1 MPMFG
6 PLIAMLAPVLLM
18 LVGAIRAD
26 AEAHRFVLFMGT
38 GALIVLAVAIMIYHK
53 TLSPPTDLTALL
65 MSLMALGWL
74 MVLMPDEAL
83 AANDWYRLLLEGT
96 FALIAVAVLTHHWLL
111 RSGAWLFRR
120 ARILSHR
127 IANKLD
133 WPNDLQAIKDMP
145 LIQQF
150 REALIFDAVPAL
162 ELLANLRPEV
172 RYAAL
177 CALEYRPHWRPGQ
190 VDTILNHYPNESVP
204 LVRVAAIQAVAS
216 VDDRRATEVLS
227 EALHDSDPRVRQAAG
242 DALFWD
248 SERRWDWLRNGV
260 RNALADPKLH
270 DCGPLIK
277 EGQKL
282 PLEAVANLT
291 AWSAERGIVSIR
303 AAQTL
308 SVHFI
313 RTLQENPDEVKPE
326 LMKTLQ
332 DPQAPPMLRIHF
344 ARLLSKQRMIDPSL
358 LEKLLDASNPA
369 PLRQMASELLLQSGW
384 NTPAVSCLREIA
396 KLPNRELALD
406 TARIIQTC
414 LNVDMG
420 LAVGQA
426 PPPPNSAKAAEIV
439 RRLTLWAQKTEGND
453 NALDTGYKPA
463 PQA

>member
-1 MPMFG
+1 MPHFG
-6 PLIAMLAPVLLM
+6 SLIAMLAPIVLM
-18 LVGAIRAD
+18 LVGVVRAD
-26 AEAHRFVLFMGT
+26 ADTHRFVLIMGT
-38 GALIVLAVAIMIYHK
+38 GALVILALAIMIYHK

-65 MSLMALGWL
+65 MSLAALVWL
-74 MVLMPDEAL
+74 MVLMPEDAVSS
-83 AANDWYRLLLEGT
+83 NDWYRLLLEGT
-96 FALIAVAVLTHHWLL
+96 FAAIAVAVLIHHWLL

-120 ARILSHR
+120 SRLLSQQ
-127 IANKLD
+127 ISQKLD
-133 WPNDLQAIKDMP
+133 WPNDMQAIKDLP
-145 LIQQF
+145 IIRQF
-150 REALIFDAVPAL
+150 RDALVFDAVPAL
-162 ELLANLRPEV
+162 ELLSHLRPEV

-177 CALEYRPHWRPGQ
+177 CALEYRPHWRQGQ
-190 VDTILNHYPNESVP
+190 VDLILNHYPNESVP

-282 PLEAVANLT
+282 PPEAVANLT

-308 SVHFI
+308 SVHYI
-313 RTLQENPDEVKPE
+313 RTLAENPDEVKPE
-326 LMKTLQ
+326 LFKTLQ

-369 PLRQMASELLLQSGW
+369 PLRQMAAELLLQSGW
-384 NTPAVSCLREIA
+384 NSPAVACLREIA

-406 TARIIQTC
+406 TARIVQTS

-439 RRLTLWAQKTEGND
+439 RRLTLWAQKTENQD
-453 NALDTGYKPA
+453 NVLDTGFKPVQ
-463 PQA
+463 P